1 MMKKYLFGAVALL
14 LANLLLLSG
23 CGKVTEVLDEHFPEE
38 SVTED
43 ADPLID
49 PLPDRV
55 GRTYVILL
63 TTELESDSA
72 LSTVSLL
79 TFDTADESIHWLE
92 LPSALYVR
100 AAGNTL
106 DGVFG
111 RAYQTEL
118 ASESGTSVSAA
129 NAAVSAVRSLLEK
142 GFSITV
148 DYSVNL
154 DREQFTDFVGT
165 LGGVPLT
172 LSQTLGGLDAGEYT
186 LNAQNAISFLTYDQ
200 YNDPTEGQFSARRA
214 FTAALRQR
222 AVEKLA
228 LDQLS
233 LYTMELRGEMTTD
246 IPSTGGQDMFFLR
259 RFLVTDNDDFTV
271 TNISTQS
278 VYYNNARYR
287 VLVKDNTLRQLNQ
300 QMRVYQKD
308 VETAQFDPSGV
319 FVDPSNQIMQSVYA
333 SSTALPTVYTLT
345 ALLRVEEDTE
355 TDAPPASSD
364 VPAEPEAASDADD
377 A

>member
-14 LANLLLLSG
+14 LAALLLLSG

-38 SVTED
+38 SVKEES
-43 ADPLID
+43 DPLID

-55 GRTYVILL
+55 GRTYVVLL
-63 TTELESDSA
+63 TTQLESDSA

-79 TFDTADESIHWLE
+79 TFGTADESIHWLE
-92 LPSALYVR
+92 LPTALYVR
-100 AAGNTL
+100 DAGNTL
-106 DGVFG
+106 NGCFQ

-118 ASESGTSVSAA
+118 SKDSGTSVSAT
-129 NAAVSAVRSLLEK
+129 NAAVGAVRSLLEK

-154 DREQFTDFVGT
+154 DQEQFTAFLET
-165 LGGVPLT
+165 LNGIPLT
-172 LSQTLGGLDAGEYT
+172 LPEALGGLEAGEHT
-186 LNAQNAISFLTYDQ
+186 LNARNATSFLTYDQ
-200 YNDPTEGQFSARRA
+200 YNDPTEGQFAARRSFA
-214 FTAALRQR
+214 AALRQR
-222 AVEKLA
+222 AVEMLS

-246 IPSTGGQDMFFLR
+246 IPSAGGQDMFFLR
-259 RFLVTDNDDFTV
+259 RFLVAENDDFTV
-271 TNISTQS
+271 TNITTQS

-287 VLVKDNTLRQLNQ
+287 VLVKNNTLRQLNE

-308 VETAQFDPSGV
+308 VETAQFDPSGI
-319 FVDPSNQIMQSVYA
+319 FVDPSNQIMQSVYG

-345 ALLRVEEDTE
+345 RLLGLEKDTE

-364 VPAEPEAASDADD
+364 DPEETGDAPDADE